1 MNGHTGMIKF
11 AIILFLLVF
20 PQQQVYQYKHNRPT
34 KQGIDYYVRVN
45 KHKIQKELEDFLK
58 DTIFLDVEIS
68 TDDISEYVGNDS
80 LDMAYH
86 FTYKDGGDEI
96 ILDNRERY
104 VAYDIN
110 DLSKLRRLTLST
122 YNRFVKTALIH
133 ELMHSYFLQKIIMAK
148 NDSVRVYKEYDYKQM
163 TAIRMYP
170 NIEEDYGASFIE
182 EGVCQYVVQQMKQE
196 IQYKTPIP
204 ESVQD
209 LTGSNTNSIKYNYS
223 VEYLR
228 KFLDHYGVGK
238 GIEILIKNKP
248 PIYSE
253 ILNPELFFNR
263 LN

>member
-1 MNGHTGMIKF
+1 MIKL
-11 AIILFLLVF
+11 ALILFLLVF
-20 PQQQVYQYKHNRPT
+20 PQQQEYQYKHNRPT

-45 KHKIQKELEDFLK
+45 KYKIQKELEDFLK

-104 VAYDIN
+104 IAYDIN
-110 DLSKLRRLTLST
+110 DLSKLKRFTLST

-133 ELMHSYFLQKIIMAK
+133 ELVHTYFLQKIIKAK
-148 NDSVRVYKEYDYKQM
+148 YDSIGVYKEYDYKQM
-163 TAIRMYP
+163 MTIRMFP

-196 IQYKTPIP
+196 ILHKTPIP
-204 ESVQD
+204 ENVSD
-209 LTGSNTNSIKYNYS
+209 LVGSNTNNIKYNYS

-228 KFLDHYGVGK
+228 KFLDYYGVSK
-238 GIEILIKNKP
+238 GIEILIKNRP
-248 PIYSE
+248 PIYTE
-253 ILNPELFFNR
+253 ILSPQLFFNR